1 MSIDNFGYV
10 ALVLIV
16 LRGNIPVQA
25 KANNL
30 SLSVVPMELS
40 GLNPLELR
48 LLCLHIPFMKMVA
61 LPCGKQ
67 HGICGSAINVPT
79 KLDSILTLLPRLP
92 SELELIPL
100 KLK

>member
-1 MSIDNFGYV
+1 
-10 ALVLIV
+10 
-16 LRGNIPVQA
+16 
-25 KANNL
+25 
-30 SLSVVPMELS
+30 MELS

-48 LLCLHIPFMKMVA
+48 LLCLRIPFMKMVA

-67 HGICGSAINVPT
+67 RGICGPAINVPAT
-79 KLDSILTLLPRLP
+79 LDSDLTLLPRLP